1 MPCGGLKRSFKTE
14 KSCPITVGEMIAPKL
29 WSRFRKLASLPQ
41 QGETKIGKN
50 NFYTNFR
57 EPVVTEDQQ
66 KEMMARAYRRQEELK
81 KLAENNDDDYMHSPW
96 ADSGALKRSLTGMGN
111 IKFGPR

>member
-1 MPCGGLKRSFKTE
+1 M
-14 KSCPITVGEMIAPKL
+14 
-29 WSRFRKLASLPQ
+29 
-41 QGETKIGKN
+41 
-50 NFYTNFR
+50 FR

-111 IKFGPR
+111 IKFGPRWKHPLCLYCNAQYLQLV

>member
-1 MPCGGLKRSFKTE
+1 M
-14 KSCPITVGEMIAPKL
+14 
-29 WSRFRKLASLPQ
+29 
-41 QGETKIGKN
+41 
-50 NFYTNFR
+50 
-57 EPVVTEDQQ
+57 TEDQQ